1 MKSVRERIRVAMRR
15 AGVTQGQIAEAC
27 GVSGPAVNQWLTGK
41 TKNVDPRYLADVAAC
56 TNASLNWLMTG
67 KGDPG
72 RKARDPLSSAEER
85 LLQDFRRLTP
95 KVRAEVG
102 RLVRAIA
109 PA

>member
-1 MKSVRERIRVAMRR
+1 MKTVRERITAAIRR
-15 AGVTQGQIAEAC
+15 AGVTQGQVAEAC

-56 TNASLNWLMTG
+56 TDASLGWLMTG

-72 RKARDPLSSAEER
+72 RKARDPLSPAEEK
-85 LLQDFRRLTP
+85 LLQDYRRLTP

-109 PA
+109 AA

>member
-1 MKSVRERIRVAMRR
+1 MATLRISSRVIQRASVMDSSS
-15 AGVTQGQIAEAC
+15 C

-41 TKNVDPRYLADVAAC
+41 TKNIDPRYLADVAAC

-72 RKARDPLSSAEER
+72 RRARDPLSPAEER
-85 LLQDFRRLTP
+85 LLRDFRRLPP
-95 KVRAEVG
+95 KLRAEVG

-109 PA
+109 AP

>member
-1 MKSVRERIRVAMRR
+1 MKSVRDRIKAAMRR
-15 AGVTQGQIAEAC
+15 AGVTQGQVAEAC

-41 TKNVDPRYLADVAAC
+41 TKKIDPGYLVDVAAC

-67 KGDPG
+67 KGDPA

-85 LLQDFRRLTP
+85 LLHDYRRLPP